1 MKLLV
6 NINRLGQAL
15 QEAEIDTIL
24 PIVTKGESAD
34 ESNINNLIANQLL
47 RWFKIPPQ
55 DIKRETLERYA
66 KMSSKELYIPFTLA
80 KPEIIEQRIIAPL
93 ESAKRFA
100 CVEEYLASIA
110 LSGLVGEMLAVF
122 IWEMESDERKNAR
135 GHTIQD
141 QKIFTN
147 SFDRLQ
153 QSLRINVIEAFGY
166 VDTKQVGKFREL
178 AKNRNK
184 ILHSWTDS
192 YLREEIEKIAIECY
206 SLAASLMKEIFKLE
220 LKDAGSLK
228 IDQKVMRYVK
238 SKEPKIDSTDKSD

>member
-1 MKLLV
+1 MKLLI

-24 PIVTKGESAD
+24 PIIARGESKD
-34 ESNINNLIANQLL
+34 ETNINNLIANQLKI
-47 RWFKIPPQ
+47 WFKIPPE
-55 DIKRETLERYA
+55 DIRRETLERYA
-66 KMSSKELYIPFTLA
+66 KMSSRELYVPFTLA

-100 CVEEYLASIA
+100 CIGEYLGSIA

-122 IWEMESDERKNAR
+122 IWEMESGVRRDVQDDV
-135 GHTIQD
+135 IQD
-141 QKIFTN
+141 KKFFKN
-147 SFDRLQ
+147 NFDKLQ

-166 VDTKQVGKFREL
+166 IDATKANKFREL
-178 AKNRNK
+178 ARNRNR

-192 YLREEIEKIAIECY
+192 YLREEIEKVAIGCY
-206 SLAASLMKEIFKLE
+206 SLAASSMKEIFKLE

-228 IDQKVMRYVK
+228 MDQKVMKYVK
-238 SKEPKIDSTDKSD
+238 SREPVVDSTN

>member
-24 PIVTKGESAD
+24 PIVTKGESTD
-34 ESNINNLIANQLL
+34 ETNINNLIADQLIRL
-47 RWFKIPPQ
+47 FKIPPQ
-55 DIKRETLERYA
+55 DINRETLERYA

-100 CVEEYLASIA
+100 CVGEYLASIA

-122 IWEMESDERKNAR
+122 IWEMESNERRNAQDQI
-135 GHTIQD
+135 IQD
-141 QKIFTN
+141 QKLFKN
-147 SFDRLQ
+147 NFDRLQ
-153 QSLRINVIEAFGY
+153 QSLRINVIKAFGY
-166 VDTKQVGKFREL
+166 IDAAQAGKFREL

-192 YLREEIEKIAIECY
+192 YLREEIEKVAIECY

-228 IDQKVMRYVK
+228 MDQKVMRYVK
-238 SKEPKIDSTDKSD
+238 SKEPKIDSTSESS

>member
-24 PIVTKGESAD
+24 PIITKGENTD
-34 ESNINNLIANQLL
+34 ETNINNLIANQLI

-55 DIKRETLERYA
+55 DINRETLERYA

-80 KPEIIEQRIIAPL
+80 RPEIIEQRIIAPL

-100 CVEEYLASIA
+100 CVGEYLASIA

-122 IWEMESDERKNAR
+122 IWEMESEERKNSQ
-135 GHTIQD
+135 GQVIQD
-141 QKIFTN
+141 QKFFKN
-147 SFDRLQ
+147 NFDGLR
-153 QSLRINVIEAFGY
+153 QSLRINIIEAFDY
-166 VDTKQVGKFREL
+166 IDATQAGKFREL
-178 AKNRNK
+178 AKNRNR

-192 YLREEIEKIAIECY
+192 YLREAIEKVAIECY

-228 IDQKVMRYVK
+228 MDQKVMRYVK
-238 SKEPKIDSTDKSD
+238 SKEPKIDSTNESG